1 MIRTLTFLV
10 LFLMAGYVIAQNTAA
25 SPYSASGLG
34 ERSFN
39 GTQANRHMGGLDV
52 FTDSIH
58 VNLNNP
64 ASYGFSKVT
73 TYSVGINYTNNN
85 LSSSNESQNSDVAS
99 IDYISVSIPTGK
111 FSFGF
116 GLLPLTS
123 VGYRVQ
129 GTNETS
135 ENQTFNR
142 YEGNGGLNQAYLS
155 VGLPITSYFAIG
167 STINYN
173 FGNLFYRTGQFLE
186 GIDNGTF
193 MSNESSVSGLS
204 FQFSGQLK
212 IPIQKKHTLQ
222 AMYSYQ
228 PTVGLDSRNSR
239 IFSTQSLSTEILTDV
254 VRIDL
259 ASSGLENTNLDLSSM
274 TRIGLGYGKNKK
286 WFFGVQ
292 YNLIKSSNF
301 ANEFFKRE
309 NISYRNSEKWIVGGY
324 FIPNYSSFTNYW
336 SKVVYRFGFR
346 TEQMSTIIN
355 NTPLSEKAI
364 SFGLG
369 LPLAGYSN
377 VNVGLEISQRGRKDL
392 GLIKE
397 SAIAL
402 RVGMSLNDIWF
413 IKRKYN

>member
-1 MIRTLTFLV
+1 MTRTLTFLV
-10 LFLMAGYVIAQNTAA
+10 FFLMAGYVIAQNTAA

-135 ENQTFNR
+135 ENETFNR

-222 AMYSYQ
+222 VMYSYQ

-259 ASSGLENTNLDLSSM
+259 ASSGLENTKLDLSSM

-292 YNLIKSSNF
+292 YNLINSSNF

-346 TEQMSTIIN
+346 TEQMATIIN

>member
-1 MIRTLTFLV
+1 
-10 LFLMAGYVIAQNTAA
+10 MAGYVIAQNTAA

-135 ENQTFNR
+135 ENETFNR

-259 ASSGLENTNLDLSSM
+259 ASSGLENTKLDLSSM

-292 YNLIKSSNF
+292 YNLINSSNF

-309 NISYRNSEKWIVGGY
+309 NILYRNSEKWIVGGY

>member
-1 MIRTLTFLV
+1 
-10 LFLMAGYVIAQNTAA
+10 MAGYVIAQNTAA

-135 ENQTFNR
+135 ENETFNR

-222 AMYSYQ
+222 VMYSYQ

-259 ASSGLENTNLDLSSM
+259 ASSGLENTKLDLSSM

-292 YNLIKSSNF
+292 YNLINSSNF

-309 NISYRNSEKWIVGGY
+309 NILYRNSEKWIVGGY
-324 FIPNYSSFTNYW
+324 FIPNYSSFTKYW

-346 TEQMSTIIN
+346 TEQMATIIN